1 MKFFYKVDGEHFET
15 PSYYKDHAKA
25 LFHMM
30 EYAQRLAHGNEPLD
44 YASERKFGWELVYVE
59 KIYFEDE
66 GE

>member
-15 PSYYKDHAKA
+15 PSYYKDYTSAVH
-25 LFHMM
+25 HMM
-30 EYAQRLAHGNEPLD
+30 QYAQRFAYRNETLD
-44 YASERKFGWELVYVE
+44 YVSERKFGWEFVYVE